1 MKQRLVDFIII
12 LLITFSL
19 GYGVAPW
26 VTDWIFFQVAFPQ
39 LIALEDF
46 HWEDFV
52 FKLRP
57 DKGREER
64 ITLINISEG
73 TRLDIAR
80 QIEVINNYQPRVIGL
95 DVLFNCPGGIK
106 DSANCPFGMDTV
118 ANRALRNAIV
128 KSKVVMSSR
137 VWESMAAASDEYENY
152 DSLELSDPEF
162 SRFASHGFSNF
173 VTDNVDTFSVI
184 QCRSFYPSIMIKG
197 KRVNSF
203 AVEVAIN
210 YDSVKANKFL
220 ARRSNR
226 EVERFKEELINFRG
240 NVGSYYYSVFGRVI
254 SKAYYFDVIDY
265 EELLTGNFHHELIK
279 DRIILLGYLGER
291 YLDDPAYENRFY
303 TPLNPTLAGR
313 SLPDMLGL
321 VIHANIIS
329 MILNEEGINQLSPFW
344 DFTVMLIVISLN
356 ILFFMNLLRE
366 NSVWYDSLGFLIPV
380 LQIIIISWLRIELLS
395 SFNFRLDL
403 ENIIY
408 LLAFVTFAVNIY
420 MGPGKKWLA
429 LLDHKIKAKKTAL
442 PEGIRQDPST
452 KPD

>member
-1 MKQRLVDFIII
+1 MKQRIVDFVIM

-26 VTDWIFFQVAFPQ
+26 VTDRIFFQVAFPQ

-80 QIEVINNYQPRVIGL
+80 QIEVINSYHPRVIGL

-106 DSANCPFGMDTV
+106 DSVNCPFGIDTL
-118 ANRALRNAIV
+118 ANRALRTAIV
-128 KSKVVMSSR
+128 NSNKVVMSSR
-137 VWESMAAASDEYENY
+137 VWESKSVSEDEYENY

-162 SRFASHGFSNF
+162 SRFANHGFSNF

-203 AVEVAIN
+203 AVEVVMK
-210 YDSVKANKFL
+210 YDSLKANKFL
-220 ARRSNR
+220 ARRSIR
-226 EVERFKEELINFRG
+226 EVERFKEELINYRG

-329 MILNEEGINQLSPFW
+329 MILNDDGINQLSPFW

-356 ILFFMNLLRE
+356 IIFFTYLLQK

-380 LQIIIISWLRIELLS
+380 LQIIVISWLRIELLA

-408 LLAFVTFAVNIY
+408 LLAFVTFSVNIY
-420 MGPGKKWLA
+420 VGPGKKWLA
-429 LLDHKIKAKKTAL
+429 FLLGKSNSKKNVL
-442 PEGIRQDPST
+442 PEDRQDPSI